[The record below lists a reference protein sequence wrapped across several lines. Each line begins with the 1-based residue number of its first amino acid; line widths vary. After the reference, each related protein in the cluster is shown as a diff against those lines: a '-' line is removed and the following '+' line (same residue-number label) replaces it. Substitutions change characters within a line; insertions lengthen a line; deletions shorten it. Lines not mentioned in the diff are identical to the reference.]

1 MSNKIPIKG
10 NIRIKKEDK
19 GYVVFNLDTSGFHSL
34 TEDSIAILNA
44 CDGKNSAEDIVNKFS
59 KERSLEKKEF
69 KKNLESFLDE
79 LLKRKIIK
87 WQD

>member
-1 MSNKIPIKG
+1 MLNKIPIKG

-44 CDGKNSAEDIVNKFS
+44 CDGKSNVEDIINKFS
-59 KERSLEKKEF
+59 KERSLEKNKF
-69 KKNLESFLDE
+69 KKSLESFLDE